1 MNRVRIDATLSFV
14 IAEAFAAHVESSAA
28 LAMNNT
34 ALGFEEPLVTDTPRP
49 FPEQC
54 ARIHERI
61 NVFLGAEDVS
71 ERAKSVQKQMRIALD
86 VIEQALDQYRWVAL
100 FDVGYGGIVDKILT
114 VTPVYQSFLLHTMVA
129 RTVLCY

>member
-1 MNRVRIDATLSFV
+1 MNRVRIDANLSFV
-14 IAEAFAAHVESSAA
+14 IAEASAAHVESSAA

-61 NVFLGAEDVS
+61 NVFLGAKDVS
-71 ERAKSVQKQMRIALD
+71 ERAKNVQEQTRIALGI
-86 VIEQALDQYRWVAL
+86 IEQALDQYRLVTP
-100 FDVGYGGIVDKILT
+100 FDVGYGGIVDKTLT
-114 VTPVYQSFLLHTMVA
+114 ATPVYLSFLLHTMVA
-129 RTVLCY
+129 KIALFS